1 MKFLKKLLI
10 VLVSLV
16 ALFLISALFIDGKYS
31 VKREIVIDR
40 NSEEVFDYIKYL
52 KNQENYSVWAQ
63 MDPDMKRTYS
73 GKDGE
78 VGFVS
83 AWDSDNEEVGKGE
96 QEILKI
102 EQGKRIDFELRF
114 VEPFEAIDNVYFV
127 TESID
132 DKTTKVI
139 WGFNGEINYPWNI
152 MILFMNFDEMLGPDL
167 EEGLENLKNLMEE
180 N

>member
-31 VKREIVIDR
+31 VKREIVIDH

-114 VEPFEAIDNVYFV
+114 MEPFEASDDAYFI
-127 TESID
+127 TESIND
-132 DKTTKVI
+132 GSTKVI
-139 WGFNGEINYPWNI
+139 WGFDGEINYPWNI